1 MLKPP
6 STASR
11 HFKTAGT
18 PGAQVLRKEQAMA
31 WERKLMRTVRVRN
44 VNKSGTLARL
54 LASIANLG
62 ASVGSIE
69 MLTETAQAVV
79 RDITVYADDEEHMDH
94 VIETMRVNE
103 GTRVLEVRD
112 EVLRVHQK
120 GKIAIRSRFPI
131 DSTATL
137 RRVYTPG
144 VAEVCLKIA
153 DDPELAWLYTSI
165 SHFVAIV
172 TDGSAVLGLG
182 DIGALASMPV
192 MEGKAML
199 METLVGLSGMPILL
213 NTRDPEQIIQAV
225 ANIAPTFAAI
235 QLEDISA
242 PRCFEVEER
251 LQAMLDIPVFHDNQH
266 GTAVV
271 STAALQVMASRARVD
286 IGKAVIG
293 QVGLGAA
300 GNAIAKMLMR
310 LTGNPVLGIDLNE
323 TCMERFEHDGGRR
336 SSLAEIMSECQIV
349 IATTGVPNLI
359 PPEMIRKGQII
370 LALSHPKPEI
380 DPEEAMQRGAIFS
393 ADGKSVNNILG
404 FPGIFRGA
412 VDSRAPRI
420 THEMLVAAV
429 DVLVRETPSEELMPN
444 PLDKR
449 VHRQVA
455 RAVAETA
462 MRQGIAR
469 AEYVSYVEE

>member
-1 MLKPP
+1 
-6 STASR
+6 
-11 HFKTAGT
+11 
-18 PGAQVLRKEQAMA
+18 MA

-54 LASIANLG
+54 LAAIADMG
-62 ASVGSIE
+62 ASVGTIE

-112 EVLRVHQK
+112 EVLQVHQK
-120 GKIAIRSRFPI
+120 GKIAIRSRFPV
-131 DSTATL
+131 DSTAML

-182 DIGALASMPV
+182 DIGPLASMPV

-213 NTRDPEQIIQAV
+213 NTKNPDEIVQAV
-225 ANIAPTFAAI
+225 AAISPTFAAI

-251 LQAMLDIPVFHDNQH
+251 LQAMLDIPVMHDDQH

-271 STAALQVMASRARVD
+271 STAALKVIAKRAHVD
-286 IGKAVIG
+286 IEKAVIG
-293 QVGLGAA
+293 QIGLGAA

-310 LTGNPVLGIDLNE
+310 LTGNPVLGVDLNE
-323 TCMERFEHDGGRR
+323 TCLERFERDGGKR
-336 SSLAEIMSECQIV
+336 STLSEMMSECQIV
-349 IATTGVPNLI
+349 IGTTGVPNLI
-359 PPEMIRKGQII
+359 PPDMVRKGQII
-370 LALSHPKPEI
+370 LALSNPKPEI
-380 DPEEAMQRGAIFS
+380 DPNEAVERGAIFS
-393 ADGKSVNNILG
+393 ADGKSVNNVLG

-420 THEMLVAAV
+420 TDEMLIAAV
-429 DVLVRETPSEELMPN
+429 DVLVRETPTGELMPN
-444 PLDKR
+444 PLDKK
-449 VHRQVA
+449 VHREVA
-455 RAVAETA
+455 RAVAQTA
-462 MRQGIAR
+462 IRQGIAR
-469 AEYVSYVEE
+469 AEYVPYVED

>member
-1 MLKPP
+1 
-6 STASR
+6 
-11 HFKTAGT
+11 
-18 PGAQVLRKEQAMA
+18 MA

-54 LASIANLG
+54 LSSIADLG

-112 EVLRVHQK
+112 DVLQVHQK

-131 DSTATL
+131 DSTAML

-165 SHFVAIV
+165 SHMVAIV

-182 DIGALASMPV
+182 DIGPRASMPV

-213 NTRDPEQIIQAV
+213 NTKDPEQIIQAV
-225 ANIAPTFAAI
+225 AAISPTFAAI

-251 LQAMLDIPVFHDNQH
+251 LQAMLDIPVMHDDQH

-271 STAALQVMASRARVD
+271 STAALKVIAKRANVD
-286 IGKAVIG
+286 INKVVIG
-293 QVGLGAA
+293 QIGLGAA

-310 LTGNPVLGIDLNE
+310 LTGNPVMGVDLNDS
-323 TCMERFEHDGGRR
+323 CMDRFERDGGKC
-336 SSLAEIMSECQIV
+336 STLKDIMSECQV
-349 IATTGVPNLI
+349 VVATTGVPNLI

-370 LALSHPKPEI
+370 LALSNPKPEI
-380 DPEEAMQRGAIFS
+380 DPNEAVARGAIFS
-393 ADGKSVNNILG
+393 ADGKSVNNVLG

-420 THEMLVAAV
+420 TDEMLIAAV
-429 DVLVRETPSEELMPN
+429 DVLVRETPSGELMPN
-444 PLDKR
+444 PLDKK
-449 VHRQVA
+449 VHRAVA

-462 MRQGIAR
+462 IRQGIAR
-469 AEYVSYVEE
+469 AEYVPYVEE